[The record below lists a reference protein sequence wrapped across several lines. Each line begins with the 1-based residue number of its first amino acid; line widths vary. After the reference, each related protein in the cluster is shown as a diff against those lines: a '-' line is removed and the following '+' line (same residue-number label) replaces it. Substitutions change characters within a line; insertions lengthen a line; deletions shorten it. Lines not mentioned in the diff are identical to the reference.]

1 MARLTWI
8 AASAIFLIGGSAS
21 LAVPLHARPDS
32 GPGDDQ
38 TPTKSDT
45 LQEESRLALIRFVDG
60 EFVKVVAPL
69 PAGKTG
75 FHLKAGEPLDAR
87 ALQMVL
93 AGHDAAANPGD
104 KVQITRLQFKERQ
117 IAVQINGGGNKG
129 NSWRD
134 HVQLDVG
141 GVGEVVGDPNVTSV
155 TAAPG
160 ATLYLDFN
168 RPLPDMTP
176 DELKKYLSVMLDF
189 GNEHSAAVQWVQTLP
204 PETQK
209 AIADKRALP
218 GMSRDEVIAA
228 LGKPDHKV
236 RETQPDGTE
245 VEDWIYGTPPGKTVF
260 VSFDGDIVLKVEE
273 FP

>member
-1 MARLTWI
+1 
-8 AASAIFLIGGSAS
+8 
-21 LAVPLHARPDS
+21 
-32 GPGDDQ
+32 
-38 TPTKSDT
+38 
-45 LQEESRLALIRFVDG
+45 
-60 EFVKVVAPL
+60 
-69 PAGKTG
+69 
-75 FHLKAGEPLDAR
+75 
-87 ALQMVL
+87 
-93 AGHDAAANPGD
+93 
-104 KVQITRLQFKERQ
+104 VQITRLQFKERQ